1 MIRHYV
7 NIVTESLRQLKM
19 KAEGSL
25 QKSLKERINICN
37 TCTSYRISNH
47 ISRGVSVDVNC
58 LIIKSLTKPLRLF
71 LSSIVYYRLE
81 SRLDSHADS

>member
-1 MIRHYV
+1 MIHYV
-7 NIVTESLRQLKM
+7 NIVTESLRQLKL
-19 KAEGSL
+19 KAEGTL
-25 QKSLKERINICN
+25 QTSLKERINIY